1 MEFKDNKGTK
11 KQKRTYGPMGLS
23 EIRLRALINKNE
35 QTLVSMGKVC
45 AALVDFY
52 EFLKTQGYTDEDCYL
67 AAKRLCML
75 NLGRYMEEDT
85 NYDEYIVS
93 NHYD

>member
-23 EIRLRALINKNE
+23 EIRLRALINENE

-52 EFLKTQGYTDEDCYL
+52 EFLKTQDYTDEDCYL

-85 NYDEYIVS
+85 NYDEYIVN
-93 NHYD
+93 NHYN

>member
-23 EIRLRALINKNE
+23 ELRLRALIQDNE
-35 QTLVSMGKVC
+35 QTLVTMGQVC
-45 AALVDFY
+45 EALVNFY

-85 NYDEYIVS
+85 DYDEYIVN
-93 NHYD
+93 NHYN

>member
-1 MEFKDNKGTK
+1 MEFKDNEGTK
-11 KQKRTYGPMGLS
+11 QQKRTYGPMGLS
-23 EIRLRALINKNE
+23 EIRLRALIEENE
-35 QTLVSMGKVC
+35 QTLVPMGKVC

-85 NYDEYIVS
+85 DYDEYIVN
-93 NHYD
+93 NHYN

>member
-1 MEFKDNKGTK
+1 MEFKDNEGTK

-23 EIRLRALINKNE
+23 ELRLRALIEDNE
-35 QTLVSMGKVC
+35 QTLVTMGKVC

-52 EFLKTQGYTDEDCYL
+52 EFLKTQDYTDEDCYL

-85 NYDEYIVS
+85 NYDEYIVN
-93 NHYD
+93 NHYN

>member
-52 EFLKTQGYTDEDCYL
+52 EFLKTQDYTDEDCYL

-85 NYDEYIVS
+85 NYDEYIVN
-93 NHYD
+93 NHYN

>member
-1 MEFKDNKGTK
+1 MEFKDNEGTK

-23 EIRLRALINKNE
+23 ELRLRALIEDNE
-35 QTLVSMGKVC
+35 QTLVTMGQVC
-45 AALVDFY
+45 TALVAFY

-85 NYDEYIVS
+85 DYDEYIVN
-93 NHYD
+93 NHYN

>member
-1 MEFKDNKGTK
+1 MEFKDNEGTK

-23 EIRLRALINKNE
+23 ELRLRALIEDNE
-35 QTLVSMGKVC
+35 QTLITMGQVC

-85 NYDEYIVS
+85 DYDEYIVN

>member
-11 KQKRTYGPMGLS
+11 RQKKTYGPMGLS
-23 EIRLRALINKNE
+23 EIRLRALIKDNE
-35 QTLVSMGKVC
+35 QTLVVMGEVC
-45 AALVDFY
+45 AGLVNFY
-52 EFLKTQGYTDEDCYL
+52 EFLKSQGYTDEDCYL
-67 AAKRLCML
+67 AAKRLCMI

>member
-1 MEFKDNKGTK
+1 MEFKDNEGTK

-23 EIRLRALINKNE
+23 EIRLRALIKENE
-35 QTLVSMGKVC
+35 QTLVTMGQVC
-45 AALVDFY
+45 EALVDFY
-52 EFLKTQGYTDEDCYL
+52 EFLKIQGYTDEDCYL

-85 NYDEYIVS
+85 DYDEYIVN
-93 NHYD
+93 NHYS

>member
-1 MEFKDNKGTK
+1 MEFKDNEGTK

-23 EIRLRALINKNE
+23 ELRLRALIKDNE
-35 QTLVSMGKVC
+35 QTLVTMGHVC
-45 AALVDFY
+45 EALVDFY

-85 NYDEYIVS
+85 DYDEYIVN
-93 NHYD
+93 NHYN